1 MSLMARRRVISL
13 IVGMLMISGSLPAEA
28 SQGGSG
34 SSGSSGSGSSG
45 SGGSSS
51 SGSGSSGSSS
61 GSGGPGGSTSSGSG
75 GSGASGPGSGGAPRT
90 TVQEHDQGDDHPP
103 DSLAPS
109 TTGVTRTTPP
119 LSVPAPPPTQITLRP
134 TVPNVEEQ
142 HVVRVTA
149 CAKLSLSLDVR
160 SDAQE
165 IRIRTA
171 MKPKSQFTWTA
182 IILQDRR
189 IAWKGAARRGEV
201 DQRIANLA
209 GSEVIAVRMSNPQ
222 GAVCTAEIVLS
233 A

>member
-1 MSLMARRRVISL
+1 MSCTARHRVTCLIIS
-13 IVGMLMISGSLPAEA
+13 MLMISGSLPAGA
-28 SQGGSG
+28 SQGGSGTSGSSGSGTSGSSGSGPSGSSGSG

-45 SGGSSS
+45 
-51 SGSGSSGSSS
+51 
-61 GSGGPGGSTSSGSG
+61 
-75 GSGASGPGSGGAPRT
+75 PGSGGAPRT
-90 TVQEHDQGDDHPP
+90 TEQEHDQGGDHAP

-109 TTGVTRTTPP
+109 TTGVTRTTQP
-119 LSVPAPPPTQITLRP
+119 VGIPAPPSTQIPLRP

-142 HVVRVTA
+142 HVVKVTG
-149 CAKLSLSLDVR
+149 CAKLTLSLDVR

-171 MKPKSQFTWTA
+171 IKPKSQFTWTT

-189 IAWKGAARRGEV
+189 IVWKGPARRGEV

-222 GAVCTAEIVLS
+222 GTVCTAEIVLS